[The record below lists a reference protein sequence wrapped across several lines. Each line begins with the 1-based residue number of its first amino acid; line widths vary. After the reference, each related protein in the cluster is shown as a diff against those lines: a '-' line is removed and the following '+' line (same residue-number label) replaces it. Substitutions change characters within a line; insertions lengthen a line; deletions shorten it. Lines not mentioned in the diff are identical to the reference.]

1 MSSRE
6 RGFTLIETMM
16 AAAIMATAL
25 VAVASLFA
33 YATRTSYMTEQMS
46 TSTFLVNTKLE
57 DIRDQHLS
65 TVPNGGGLDPASP
78 VTNFVEYITINPD
91 GEVAV
96 STSNTSA
103 PFIRLWEVSGTSP
116 RVITVAVFARRNGV
130 SGQTSELARAT
141 LELSNGL

>member
-1 MSSRE
+1 MSSRQ
-6 RGFTLIETMM
+6 RGFTLIEALL

-57 DIRDQHLS
+57 DIRARLLS

-78 VTNFVEYITINPD
+78 VTNFVEYVTINAN
-91 GEVAV
+91 GAVTV
-96 STSNTSA
+96 STSDTNA

-116 RVITVAVFARRNGV
+116 RVITVAVFARSNGV

-141 LELSNGL
+141 LELSNGS